1 MSGEGQNKEVR
12 KLTWETLSA
21 LIVLVGFI
29 ITIGKIVSANTKA
42 LTKLE
47 DSINRLD
54 TTLSEQGSNIHTLDS
69 KVDNHE
75 TRISILEHSKGGKE
89 K

>member
-1 MSGEGQNKEVR
+1 M
-12 KLTWETLSA
+12 TWEILSA

-47 DSINRLD
+47 NSINRLD
-54 TTLSEQGSNIHTLDS
+54 ATLSEQGSNIHTLDN